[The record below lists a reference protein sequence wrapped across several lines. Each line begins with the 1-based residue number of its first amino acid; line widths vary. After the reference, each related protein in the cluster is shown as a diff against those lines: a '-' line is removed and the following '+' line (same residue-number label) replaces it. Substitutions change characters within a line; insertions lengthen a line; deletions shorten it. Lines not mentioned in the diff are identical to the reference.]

1 MVYQRKLTPIQVAR
15 ELRKNMTV
23 PEKILWN
30 ELRNRKLE
38 GYKFL
43 RQHPVIYDPSEVP
56 VKFYVLDFYCDS
68 KKAAIELEGGIHKS
82 QVNYDGKRLNDL
94 KNLGIKVLRIA
105 NNELTDIEMVRHII
119 IKFLETDSPRPPL
132 LAGSKRG

>member
-68 KKAAIELEGGIHKS
+68 KKTAIELEGGIHKS
-82 QVNYDGKRLNDL
+82 QVNYDGKRLSDL

-105 NNELTDIEMVRHII
+105 NNELKDLEVVRHRI
-119 IKFLETDSPRPPL
+119 IKFLND
-132 LAGSKRG
+132 